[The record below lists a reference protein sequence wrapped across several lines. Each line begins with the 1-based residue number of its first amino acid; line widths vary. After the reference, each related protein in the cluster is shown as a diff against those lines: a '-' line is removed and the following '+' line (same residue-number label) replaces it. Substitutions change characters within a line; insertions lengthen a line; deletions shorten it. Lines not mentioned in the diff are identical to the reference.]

1 MFEKP
6 KEKLILSLMSF
17 VRRQIPN
24 FITCLNLLCGCIAT
38 VMVFRNHLDWAA
50 YLVFIAAFFD
60 LIDGMAARA
69 LHVSSPIGK
78 ELDSLAD
85 VISFGFVPGVILF
98 KLLQMSALSEF
109 IESNTLRQIVQ
120 FFPFVIAV
128 FSALRLA
135 NFNIDT
141 RQSDSFIGLP
151 TPANTLLIVSFPL
164 MLSQDYTRFSPII
177 LNPYFILIVSGIMSW
192 LLVAEIPLFSLK
204 FKSFKL
210 KDNLFQYILL
220 LLAVVLLPVFL
231 FAAIPIIIFSYVL
244 LSIIQNKTRKQ

>member
-1 MFEKP
+1 
-6 KEKLILSLMSF
+6 MSF

-85 VISFGFVPGVILF
+85 VISFGFVPGVIMF
-98 KLLQMSALSEF
+98 KLLQMSALNDF
-109 IESNTLRQIVQ
+109 IESNTLRQIIQ

-164 MLSQDYTRFSPII
+164 MLSQDYTRFSPIV